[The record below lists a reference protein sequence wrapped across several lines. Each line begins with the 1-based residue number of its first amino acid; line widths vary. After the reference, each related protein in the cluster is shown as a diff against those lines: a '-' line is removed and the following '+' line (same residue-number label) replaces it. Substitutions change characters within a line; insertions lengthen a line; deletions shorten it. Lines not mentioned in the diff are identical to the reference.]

1 MSLTRHSRHSR
12 HSMDCSLRSSRSSR
26 LDCSTRPSPRGWSCP
41 IRRNAVTC
49 CPTVRLTDATVPEMV
64 EVNEASDKSV
74 CADVR
79 EDSAEVTAAW
89 SESICAVLAPDD

>member
-1 MSLTRHSRHSR
+1 
-12 HSMDCSLRSSRSSR
+12 MDRSLRSSRW
-26 LDCSTRPSPRGWSCP
+26 DCSTGRTRGP
-41 IRRNAVTC
+41 ELPDPPPEAVTC

-74 CADVR
+74 CAEVR